1 MARNLYSGKDRSHR
15 QLRIGETVRRTLAPI
30 IAQGFGDDLNVQ
42 NVSITVGEVRMS
54 PDLRRAT
61 VFVLPLGGNQ
71 AEEIVAALNKDRSEI
86 RRRMNKQL
94 TLKYS
99 PALHFELD
107 TTFDKLDE
115 ARRLFE
121 LEEVRRDLDRAKEQH
136 GP

>member
-1 MARNLYSGKDRSHR
+1 MARNFYSGKDRSQR

-30 IAQGFGDDLNVQ
+30 IAQGFGDELNVQ

-99 PALHFELD
+99 PALFFELD

-115 ARRLFE
+115 TRRLFE
-121 LEEVRRDLDRAKEQH
+121 LEEVRRDLESAEEQH
-136 GP
+136 GS